1 MLFFLI
7 WSVIIKV
14 KLKFTSSNLCY
25 YISLRFKFKCP
36 TFSTFSTLGT
46 STRLSWIKFK
56 TITKNT
62 ANISLGLEN
71 KITILNNMSLQK
83 VIRIMFLTDKD
94 RSSLTRIFR
103 LIRHQM
109 KTKTK
114 TLKEKKSLMNRED
127 KVILF
132 KNNNQ
137 MSKDR

>member
-1 MLFFLI
+1 
-7 WSVIIKV
+7 
-14 KLKFTSSNLCY
+14 
-25 YISLRFKFKCP
+25 
-36 TFSTFSTLGT
+36 
-46 STRLSWIKFK
+46 
-56 TITKNT
+56 
-62 ANISLGLEN
+62 
-71 KITILNNMSLQK
+71 MSLQK